1 VVAGGALELD
11 GVLEDDDAVEGAGG
25 GDLVEDGVDEGGLAA
40 GGAAG
45 DEDVAAGADGGG
57 EGGAVAGGEDAGL
70 DVLVEGVD
78 DGGGFAEV
86 EDGGGGERRDEALE
100 AGVAEEFEGERTAM
114 AEVRW
119 PRASM
124 SSRVEEP
131 AIAR

>member
-1 VVAGGALELD
+1 LP
-11 GVLEDDDAVEGAGG
+11 
-25 GDLVEDGVDEGGLAA
+25 LAA
-40 GGAAG
+40 ANTAG

-100 AGVAEEFEGERTAM
+100 AGVAEELQGELGLEGGAGG
-114 AEVRW
+114 
-119 PRASM
+119 
-124 SSRVEEP
+124 VEDGGDAGGDEESGGAP
-131 AIAR
+131 YGSAARPTRSNAQRMRPKTRQTICPDDQP